1 MFSMNLIFKCLVYK
15 YFCWNILSSIS
26 YICQHILYTINWS
39 ALLLKESFSKS
50 ISSSKIVHT
59 LLIIY
64 IDPNW
69 STIIITIFSIPARL
83 FEKNRVHANRWVDKW
98 WTRNWK
104 NGIRGKGEGNEAK
117 RRLQGCVSCSAHR
130 TSAIQR
136 KKERRKKG
144 RKKAR
149 QKRRTKKP
157 RKEVEGKRSF
167 TRLTFSLDT
176 C

>member
-1 MFSMNLIFKCLVYK
+1 MRKYILDESYIQMSRIRVFLLKYSFIHFIHLSTHPVYDKLISIIIKRIIFKI
-15 YFCWNILSSIS
+15 YF
-26 YICQHILYTINWS
+26 
-39 ALLLKESFSKS
+39 LLKD
-50 ISSSKIVHT
+50 SSHVTYNLYK
-59 LLIIY
+59 LIHNY
-64 IDPNW
+64 YYNLFY
-69 STIIITIFSIPARL
+69 SL
-83 FEKNRVHANRWVDKW
+83 FEKNRVHANRWIDKW

-130 TSAIQR
+130 TSVIQR
-136 KKERRKKG
+136 KKERREKG

>member
-1 MFSMNLIFKCLVYK
+1 MRKYILDESYIQMSRIRVFLLKYSFIHFIHLSTHPVYDKLISIIIKRIIFKI
-15 YFCWNILSSIS
+15 YF
-26 YICQHILYTINWS
+26 
-39 ALLLKESFSKS
+39 LLKD
-50 ISSSKIVHT
+50 SSHVTYNLYK
-59 LLIIY
+59 LIHNY
-64 IDPNW
+64 YYNLFY
-69 STIIITIFSIPARL
+69 SL
-83 FEKNRVHANRWVDKW
+83 FEKNRVHANRWIDKW

-136 KKERRKKG
+136 KKERREKG

>member
-1 MFSMNLIFKCLVYK
+1 MFLMNLIFKCLVYE

-50 ISSSKIVHT
+50 ISSSKIVQSHVT
-59 LLIIY
+59 YNLYKLIHNY
-64 IDPNW
+64 YYNLFY
-69 STIIITIFSIPARL
+69 SL
-83 FEKNRVHANRWVDKW
+83 FEKNRVHANRWIDKW

-136 KKERRKKG
+136 KKERREKG